1 MYLFA
6 LFLQLFNVVK
16 LTMEVNIQLSKINY
30 LMHKFYKHGR
40 RAKLVQ
46 LTFLKD
52 FAYLVANYV
61 LQNCG
66 KISGEN
72 G

>member
-1 MYLFA
+1 
-6 LFLQLFNVVK
+6 
-16 LTMEVNIQLSKINY
+16 MEVNIQLGKINY
-30 LMHKFYKHGR
+30 LVHKFYKHGR